1 MDTFVDTHCD
11 EGGQWVVL
19 FFGTLLN
26 CAAPIL
32 NSLLFSNPMGTRL
45 KPGHVPDKPYWNR
58 KFLEF
63 LHTLFV
69 DGLRLKYPDA
79 DCVMAS
85 PDLWY
90 MILPT
95 AAICPC
101 WVNIHITESDT
112 TQQLDFRIATHGQN
126 TTELFNLFWTADA
139 PALHCFRNRIFE
151 FVDWR
156 NFSEFVEEQMRA
168 VDTIIKAMK

>member
-1 MDTFVDTHCD
+1 M
-11 EGGQWVVL
+11 VL

-26 CAAPIL
+26 CSAPIL
-32 NSLLFSNPMGTRL
+32 NALLFSNPVGTGL
-45 KPGHVPDKPYWNR
+45 KPSSDLTNPYWNHE
-58 KFLEF
+58 FLEF

-69 DGLRLKYPDA
+69 ERLRLKYPDA
-79 DCVMAS
+79 YCIIAS

-90 MILPT
+90 MIVPT

-112 TQQLDFRIATHGQN
+112 TQQLDFGIAAHGQN
-126 TTELFNLFWTADA
+126 TTELFHLFWTANA
-139 PALHCFRNRIFE
+139 PELFCVHNGVVKFI
-151 FVDWR
+151 DWR

-168 VDTIIKAMK
+168 VETIVKAMK